1 MARNKAPERQAGGS
15 AADASRG
22 KSKNTTTAAGSA
34 ATGAENHEAVLP
46 DWEEVPEDPGMI
58 PDIDGLTSAPAAIQ
72 DNDPEARR
80 RIEKLREDRLLQQ
93 VLSDVFDL

>member
-1 MARNKAPERQAGGS
+1 
-15 AADASRG
+15 
-22 KSKNTTTAAGSA
+22 
-34 ATGAENHEAVLP
+34 
-46 DWEEVPEDPGMI
+46 MI